1 MKKSTLITLSAVA
14 FLFTAC
20 IESESKNHPPYEPKT
35 IQTDEQKDAL
45 HKLVKK
51 AEANYKAK
59 KNSTTH

>member
-1 MKKSTLITLSAVA
+1 MKKITLITLAATA

-20 IESESKNHPPYEPKT
+20 MESESKNHPPYDPET

-45 HKLVKK
+45 NKLAKE

-59 KNSTTH
+59 KKSSTH

>member
-1 MKKSTLITLSAVA
+1 MKKITLITLAATA

-45 HKLVKK
+45 NKLVKE
-51 AEANYKAK
+51 AEANYKAN
-59 KNSTTH
+59 KNTATH

>member
-1 MKKSTLITLSAVA
+1 MKKITLITLAATA

-20 IESESKNHPPYEPKT
+20 MESESKNHPPYNPKT

-45 HKLVKK
+45 NKLAKE

-59 KNSTTH
+59 KKSSTH